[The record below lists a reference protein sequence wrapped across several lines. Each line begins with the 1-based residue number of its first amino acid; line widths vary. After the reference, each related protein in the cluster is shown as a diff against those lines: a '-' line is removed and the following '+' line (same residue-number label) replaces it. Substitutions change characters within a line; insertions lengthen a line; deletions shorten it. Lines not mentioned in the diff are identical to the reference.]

1 MTAISIRKNSFLDL
15 GAMPPSPR
23 DLTRTMPPRSL
34 SHSVG
39 AEYFYPAP
47 TITVQAPQ
55 SALGLHP
62 CIALSSA
69 AVIIRLEDPVRTA
82 KGVVVVGRE
91 K

>member
-1 MTAISIRKNSFLDL
+1 MTTTPTRNTSFVDM
-15 GAMPPSPR
+15 GALPPIPR

-69 AVIIRLEDPVRTA
+69 AVIIMLEDHARTA
-82 KGVVVVGRE
+82 KGVVVVDRE